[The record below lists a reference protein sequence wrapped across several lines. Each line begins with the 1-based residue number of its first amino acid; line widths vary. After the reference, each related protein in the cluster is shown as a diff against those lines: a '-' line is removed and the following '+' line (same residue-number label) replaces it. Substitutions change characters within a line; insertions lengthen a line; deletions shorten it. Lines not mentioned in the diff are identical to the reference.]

1 MDAANEEQL
10 NDQQKADEMET
21 DADMKLED
29 EQTDRKEIEK
39 AETLTPREASE
50 SNKLSKDK
58 KSTDDAMVRFKYVS
72 FQN

>member
-39 AETLTPREASE
+39 AETMKPREASE
-50 SNKLSKDK
+50 SNKLSKDR
-58 KSTDDAMVRFKYVS
+58 KSTDEAMVRF
-72 FQN
+72 